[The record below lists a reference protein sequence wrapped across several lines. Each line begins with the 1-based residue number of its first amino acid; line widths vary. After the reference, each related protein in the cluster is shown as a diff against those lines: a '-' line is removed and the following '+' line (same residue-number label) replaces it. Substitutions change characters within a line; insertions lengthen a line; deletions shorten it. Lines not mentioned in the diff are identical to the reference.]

1 MKSIAISLAF
11 ISFSAFAAPAKL
23 VCKKRDQGI
32 DVFSMDGWKCAR
44 SIHAG
49 DVCFIGDVRA
59 AEQLMNSNELRDIFD
74 AANEEFIE
82 NARVISSDAI
92 SFEAISDVELQSTV
106 RTMKRCSRP
115 LR

>member
-11 ISFSAFAAPAKL
+11 ISFSAIAAPAKL
-23 VCKKRDQGI
+23 VCKKREQAI

-49 DVCFIGDVRA
+49 DVCFMGDVRT
-59 AEQLMNSNELRDIFD
+59 AERMMNSNNLRDIFD

-82 NARVISSDAI
+82 NARVLSNDAI
-92 SFEAISDVELQSTV
+92 SFEAVSDVDLQSTV
-106 RTMKRCSRP
+106 RKMKRCSNPR
-115 LR
+115 R